1 MAGIRMI
8 MHAAHSIM
16 AGMMM
21 IIIIMI
27 TTMHTPAFFIRA
39 YFLNMAYFCKIPPGL
54 IFYHALFPQY
64 NGWDKDGN
72 YRRLLPPGSTTRFQ
86 FKVKSLNL
94 YALHVFERKCHCN
107 SFHFEP

>member
-1 MAGIRMI
+1 MAGMRMMI

-27 TTMHTPAFFIRA
+27 TTRHTPAFFIQ
-39 YFLNMAYFCKIPPGL
+39 AYFCKIPGGIRANFL
-54 IFYHALFPQY
+54 SCTLPQY
-64 NGWDKDGN
+64 NGWDKEGN

-86 FKVKSLNL
+86 IKVKSLYL
-94 YALHVFERKCHCN
+94 YALHAFERKCHCN